1 MIPAIVYWI
10 MAAAAAVSAYG
21 SIQQAKSAEEL
32 GEYNAKVAERQAEET
47 ISAGAVEEERHRAK
61 VRQLQ
66 GSQMA
71 AQGASGALAGEGTF
85 GDLLEQ
91 SAQYGEMDA
100 LTIRANAARRAYG
113 LQAQGSADRLE
124 GAMAASRAR
133 TQGYTTL
140 LSAAGDVYKGGSA
153 SGWWGGKPSGGG
165 IG

>member
-1 MIPAIVYWI
+1 
-10 MAAAAAVSAYG
+10 
-21 SIQQAKSAEEL
+21 
-32 GEYNAKVAERQAEET
+32 
-47 ISAGAVEEERHRAK
+47 
-61 VRQLQ
+61 
-66 GSQMA
+66 
-71 AQGASGALAGEGTF
+71 
-85 GDLLEQ
+85 
-91 SAQYGEMDA
+91 MDA

-140 LSAAGDVYKGGSA
+140 LSAAGDVYKGGQA